1 MVRTRSFHRHIYFVD
16 DDPVLC
22 KIVGRVLEQLSSE
35 ISCFTHPHDCLEQL
49 RLQVCDLLITD
60 VKMPGTGMDGI
71 ELLTEARRIAPFLPV
86 LVITGYGD
94 VPMAVR
100 AMKAGALD
108 FVRKP
113 LNRATFLSVV
123 KSILKR
129 VAPIDTALGKKLTK
143 TEMRVLRLLMK
154 GKTNKEVARLLH
166 RVLRTIESH
175 RRQIYRKLGVKNSV
189 ELTLRAAELGLVNL
203 PRKRSRPK
211 PKSRKDGASK

>member
-1 MVRTRSFHRHIYFVD
+1 MVRTRSLHRRIYFVD

-22 KIVGRVLEQLSSE
+22 KTAGRALEQLCSE
-35 ISCFTHPHDCLEQL
+35 VSCFTHPQDCLEQL

-71 ELLTEARRIAPFLPV
+71 ELLTEARRIAPPLPV

-113 LNRATFLSVV
+113 LDRATLLSVV
-123 KSILKR
+123 ESILKQE
-129 VAPIDTALGKKLTK
+129 APMEKLLGEKLTK
-143 TEMRVLRLLMK
+143 TEI
-154 GKTNKEVARLLH
+154 GK
-166 RVLRTIESH
+166 
-175 RRQIYRKLGVKNSV
+175 
-189 ELTLRAAELGLVNL
+189 
-203 PRKRSRPK
+203 
-211 PKSRKDGASK
+211 